1 MSPRTLSCR
10 ISATTN
16 DGWSPLH
23 IACANEYNTLN
34 IVQILIDRAP
44 DSVRIVTKDKG
55 LMPIHAL
62 CNINK
67 MKEKTTI
74 EILKLLI
81 EKHHGAVRHANN
93 DGNLPIHI
101 ASVRR
106 SPAFCRVLIEA
117 YPGSERMSNDRG
129 MFPFHLACYYNTV
142 ATVEYLYKLFPDA
155 INHAGKGGF
164 YPIHGTIKKYCYTK
178 GYTHGHHHE
187 MAAEMIEFLLDCDPS
202 VKFQMTNRQSLL
214 AWTAE
219 HNIFD
224 SNIETGMQVI
234 KVLYDAHPESIESE
248 DFVSK
253 IQDYHQQLQTF
264 INEQLVYARQAK
276 DHRLMSTPDDNGH
289 IPLHT
294 ALEKNVRLGST
305 KLLVKGN
312 PVALQSPDN
321 RGALPLHVACEHHD
335 SPSVIQYLIRLD
347 TSTLDAVDREGNT
360 AFHYACRGAKFDT
373 ITLLLEKFDAVSVSK
388 RNAHKKLPIDLLWE
402 SNEVLDRESV
412 DFTES
417 VFRLLKAY
425 PETVMSRC
433 IQKEQS
439 VSVACSSQREK
450 KRKVGHEE

>member
-1 MSPRTLSCR
+1 L
-10 ISATTN
+10 
-16 DGWSPLH
+16 
-23 IACANEYNTLN
+23 ACAN
-34 IVQILIDRAP
+34 
-44 DSVRIVTKDKG
+44 
-55 LMPIHAL
+55 
-62 CNINK
+62 
-67 MKEKTTI
+67 
-74 EILKLLI
+74 
-81 EKHHGAVRHANN
+81 
-93 DGNLPIHI
+93 
-101 ASVRR
+101 
-106 SPAFCRVLIEA
+106 
-117 YPGSERMSNDRG
+117 
-129 MFPFHLACYYNTV
+129 NTV
-142 ATVEYLYKLFPDA
+142 ATVEYLYQLYPDPDA
-155 INHAGKGGF
+155 INHASRDRA
-164 YPIHGTIKKYCYTK
+164 YPID
-178 GYTHGHHHE
+178 
-187 MAAEMIEFLLDCDPS
+187 AAMQGPNGRNNPTDAMDIMDFLLDCDPN
-202 VKFQMTNRQSLL
+202 VVDGLSLL
-214 AWTAE
+214 HFACQRE
-219 HNIFD
+219 HNNSD
-224 SNIETGMQVI
+224 IEARIRMQVI
-234 KVLYDAHPESIESE
+234 NVIYDSRPEEIEDNAIASN
-248 DFVSK
+248 
-253 IQDYHQQLQTF
+253 IQQYHQRIQSF
-264 INEQLVYARQAK
+264 INTQLVHARQAK